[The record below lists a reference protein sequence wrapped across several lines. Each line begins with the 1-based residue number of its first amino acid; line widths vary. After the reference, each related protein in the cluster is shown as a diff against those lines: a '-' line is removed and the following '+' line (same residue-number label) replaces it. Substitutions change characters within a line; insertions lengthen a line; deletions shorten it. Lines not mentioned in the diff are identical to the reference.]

1 LAGTQKLQKG
11 VNKMTEK
18 ALFQK
23 AKKTSHGVVKVH
35 SRPKC
40 DFCGREAVVDGKT
53 HFGPWANMCL
63 DHFLAF
69 GVGLGLGK
77 GQFLVIEE

>member
-1 LAGTQKLQKG
+1 
-11 VNKMTEK
+11 MTER
-18 ALFQK
+18 ALLEK
-23 AKKTSHGVVKVH
+23 AKKAPHGIVKVH

-40 DFCGREAVVDGKT
+40 DFCHKQSLVDGKT

-63 DHFLAF
+63 DHFLSL

-77 GQFLVIEE
+77 GQFLLVEDG